1 MKLSRKL
8 LVRVALAVVGAAILT
23 SVSVAATRPD
33 DRAGVLGAGAQPVS
47 PAAAHPDNRVG
58 VRGIGETLTPAAA
71 HPDNRTGVRGVQVVA
86 DEPGGTDWT
95 RVGIGVGIGAAVL
108 LVLVAAFLTMRHGG
122 HRPHRPIPTH

>member
-1 MKLSRKL
+1 M
-8 LVRVALAVVGAAILT
+8 ALAVVGAAILT

-47 PAAAHPDNRVG
+47 PAAAHPDNR
-58 VRGIGETLTPAAA
+58 
-71 HPDNRTGVRGVQVVA
+71 TGVRGVQVVA

-95 RVGIGVGIGAAVL
+95 TVGIGVGIGAAVL

-122 HRPHRPIPTH
+122 HRPHRPILTH